1 MDSGRTYKT
10 LFTRKL
16 AISSALILLI
26 FCIVVAIQATMT
38 HEAAVKQGKQIAER
52 LTQIQTDHIELTIS
66 EVNLTLKAEAKHY
79 YYNSLSQRPL
89 VESEEESF
97 RNWVSATPPVAWVM
111 MTDADGNMQ
120 MIVSKKSYEKYAKG
134 ITTIKDEGFFKFHQ
148 KNHALTAQN
157 DSIVISTMNRIKDKK
172 IIVISQPL
180 YKYDGS
186 FAGVLA
192 ASIDADYFFNF
203 FRTIEIGK
211 SITMGIMLDK
221 RQLVL
226 SGGERTMDE
235 KDFAHILQAPEFM
248 PEKLTEITVRTKESG
263 GNEYLVAAKKINTMN
278 GVITLAFDR
287 DEILENWRADRM
299 TDLIF
304 LILFT
309 MFGAVLFSLIL
320 AMSKQIQKAE
330 ESEKNALLAN
340 QAKSEF
346 LAKMSHEL
354 RTPLNAIIGFSEMI
368 ESGYFG
374 PLNNAKQQERM
385 HDINLCGT
393 HLLQLINDILD
404 YTKGEAGK
412 LEIHESEFQLAR
424 VAEEATKMLRE
435 KAKRKNITISNNVP
449 QDLPRILAD
458 ERKIKQIMI
467 NLLSN
472 AAKFTPNGGEV
483 NIDAFVNKKGDIEIS
498 VRDTGIGIPS
508 EEIPNALSVFGQ
520 VRNRS
525 MEEEGTGL
533 GLPLCKMLTELHG
546 GVFYLESEVG
556 VGTTAGFTI
565 PTARVISRKTSAK
578 KASAQEA

>member
-1 MDSGRTYKT
+1 
-10 LFTRKL
+10 
-16 AISSALILLI
+16 
-26 FCIVVAIQATMT
+26 MT
-38 HEAAVKQGKQIAER
+38 HEAALKQGRLIAER
-52 LTQIQTDHIELTIS
+52 LTRIQTDHVELTMS
-66 EVNLTLKAEAKHY
+66 EVNLTLKAEAKHS
-79 YYNSLSQRPL
+79 YYNSLFGRPL
-89 VESEEESF
+89 IEEAEDSF
-97 RNWVSATPPVAWVM
+97 RSWVSATPPVAWVM
-111 MTDADGNMQ
+111 LTDEVGNMK
-120 MIVSKKSYEKYAKG
+120 MIVSKKSYEKYARAVDNVKE
-134 ITTIKDEGFFKFHQ
+134 EGFFKFHQ
-148 KNHALTAQN
+148 KNHAQTAQSA
-157 DSIVISTMNRIKDKK
+157 SIVISTLTNTADKK

-180 YKYDGS
+180 YRYDGS
-186 FAGVLA
+186 FAGILA
-192 ASIDADYFFNF
+192 ATIDADYFFNF
-203 FRTIEIGK
+203 FRSIEIGK
-211 SITMGIMLDK
+211 SITMSIMLDD

-226 SGGERTMDE
+226 SGGKKALDAKVFSKILHDTEFNP
-235 KDFAHILQAPEFM
+235 KDTNKIVVA
-248 PEKLTEITVRTKESG
+248 TRESDG
-263 GNEYLVAAKKINTMN
+263 DEYLIAAKKINTMN
-278 GVITLAFDR
+278 GIITLAFDR
-287 DEILENWRADRM
+287 DEILESWRADRM

-309 MFGAVLFSLIL
+309 LFGGVLFSLIL
-320 AMSKQIQKAE
+320 AMAKQIQKAE
-330 ESEKNALLAN
+330 TSEKNALLAN

-374 PLNNAKQQERM
+374 PLNNSKQQERM

-412 LEIHESEFQLAR
+412 LEIHESEFQISR

-435 KAKRKNITISNNVP
+435 KAKRKNITISANVP
-449 QDLPRILAD
+449 ADLPKVLAD

-472 AAKFTPNGGEV
+472 AAKFTPNGGDV
-483 NIDAFVNKKGDIEIS
+483 VIDAFINKKGDMEIS

-546 GVFYLESEVG
+546 GIFYLESEVG
-556 VGTTAGFTI
+556 IGTTAGFTI
-565 PTARVISRKTSAK
+565 PAARIIARKTPSK
-578 KASAQEA
+578 KATV